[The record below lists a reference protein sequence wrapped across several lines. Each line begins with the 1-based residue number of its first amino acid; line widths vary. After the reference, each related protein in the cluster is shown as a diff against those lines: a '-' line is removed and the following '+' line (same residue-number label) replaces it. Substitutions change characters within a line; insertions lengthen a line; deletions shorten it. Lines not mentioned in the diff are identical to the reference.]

1 MIDHLISISF
11 FRISGI
17 LLCSSYVFIPLKWE
31 NLLVQKLNDYSSQL
45 IDILLTAQE
54 TPSSATEE
62 TTTHK
67 EQFENGWPGDY
78 PQMPEDSHSTAGT
91 TGNEWFFK

>member
-1 MIDHLISISF
+1 MIGHLISISF
-11 FRISGI
+11 SEFQ
-17 LLCSSYVFIPLKWE
+17 LFCCFLYYAFIPLKWE

-45 IDILLTAQE
+45 IGILLTAQE

-62 TTTHK
+62 TTTQK
-67 EQFENGWPGDY
+67 EQFGNGWPGDY

-91 TGNEWFFK
+91 TGNEWFYK